1 MVILVVPGEK
11 ENKSA
16 VLNKNPTATTKPISA
31 KGGKSTTTAAAPTGT
46 ATAPSQNGQ
55 QNNRNTS
62 DRAREG

>member
-1 MVILVVPGEK
+1 MLSIVPGEK

-31 KGGKSTTTAAAPTGT
+31 KGGKSTTTAAAT